1 MRTIGLLGG
10 MSWTST
16 IEYYRIVNEEAA
28 RRLGGLHAGRII
40 VNSVDFGVI
49 ARMQRE
55 GDWQGAGELLAEA
68 AAGLERAGAD
78 LLLIGAVTMHR
89 VADAVERAVD
99 IPLLHIADVAADRIL
114 RDGFKSAGLLGT
126 LYTMEQEFL
135 KERLGGHGLQI
146 HVPNESDRRLV
157 HRIIFE
163 ELAVG
168 CILDSSREQLL
179 AVIDRMCEQGAEAI
193 ILGCTELSL
202 LLRAEDCPVPAF
214 DTTRIHALAAVDS
227 AFESLEQ

>member
-1 MRTIGLLGG
+1 

-16 IEYYRIVNEEAA
+16 IEYYRIINEEAA
-28 RRLGGLHAGRII
+28 VRLGGLHAGRII

-55 GDWQGAGELLAEA
+55 GDWQGAGEVLAEA

-78 LLLIGAVTMHR
+78 LLMIGAVTMHR

-99 IPLLHIADVAADRIL
+99 IPLLHIADVTADRI
-114 RDGFKSAGLLGT
+114 RSDGFANAGLLGT
-126 LYTMEQEFL
+126 LYTMEQDFL
-135 KERLGGHGLQI
+135 KERLTGRGLQI
-146 HVPNESDRRLV
+146 HVPSEPDRQLV

-168 CILDSSREQLL
+168 RILDSSREQLL
-179 AVIDRMCEQGAEAI
+179 AVIGRMREQGAASI

-202 LLRAEDCPVPAF
+202 LLQAEDCPVPAY
-214 DTTRIHALAAVDS
+214 DMTRIHARAAVDR
-227 AFESLEQ
+227 AFA

>member
-1 MRTIGLLGG
+1 

-16 IEYYRIVNEEAA
+16 IEYYRIINEEAA

-55 GDWQGAGELLAEA
+55 GDWQGAGEVLAEA

-78 LLLIGAVTMHR
+78 LLMIGAVTMHR

-99 IPLLHIADVAADRIL
+99 IPLLHIADVTADRIL
-114 RDGFKSAGLLGT
+114 CDGFANAGLLGT
-126 LYTMEQEFL
+126 LYTMEQDFL
-135 KERLGGHGLQI
+135 KERLIGRGLQI
-146 HVPNESDRRLV
+146 HVPTEPDRQLV

-168 CILDSSREQLL
+168 RILDSSREQLL
-179 AVIDRMCEQGAEAI
+179 AVIGRMREQGAESI

-202 LLRAEDCPVPAF
+202 LLQAEDCPVPAY

-227 AFESLEQ
+227 AFE

>member
-1 MRTIGLLGG
+1 VRTIGLLGG

-16 IEYYRIVNEEAA
+16 IEYYRIINEEAA

-68 AAGLERAGAD
+68 AVALERAGAD
-78 LLLIGAVTMHR
+78 LLLIGAVTMHI
-89 VADAVERAVD
+89 VSDAVERAAG
-99 IPLLHIADVAADRIL
+99 IPLLHIADVTAERMMREGIA
-114 RDGFKSAGLLGT
+114 SAGLLGT
-126 LYTMEQEFL
+126 LYTMEQDFL
-135 KERLGGHGLQI
+135 KQRLASRGLRI
-146 HVPNESDRRLV
+146 HVPNETDRQHV

-168 CILDSSREQLL
+168 RILAHSREQLL
-179 AVIDRMCEQGAEAI
+179 DVIGRLSQQGAEAV

-202 LLRAEDCPVPAF
+202 LLRADDSPIPAF
-214 DTTRIHALAAVDS
+214 DTTRIHALAAVNM
-227 AFESLEQ
+227 ALA